1 MIDNYIWVIDDDAIY
16 TFTIKKLL
24 QKGQLADK
32 IDVFSNG
39 QSAIDRLNKI
49 SLESKNYPD
58 IILLDISM
66 PVFDGW
72 QFMDEFVKFVD
83 KAAIT
88 VYMVS
93 SSIDPRDK
101 ERALQ
106 YKEIKNYVIKPITL
120 ESLRELV
127 EVKV

>member
-1 MIDNYIWVIDDDAIY
+1 MIDNYIWIIDDDAIY
-16 TFTIKKLL
+16 TFTVKKLL
-24 QKGQLADK
+24 KQGQLAAK
-32 IDVFSNG
+32 ITVFSNG
-39 QSAIDRLNKI
+39 QSAIDRLNEV
-49 SLESKNYPD
+49 SFGSKNYPD
-58 IILLDISM
+58 IILLDINM

-106 YKEIKNYVIKPITL
+106 YKEIKDYVIKPITL
-120 ESLRELV
+120 ESLRNLIAI
-127 EVKV
+127 EV